1 RRREAV
7 ETGPHLQIE
16 LRADGPHRFGTE
28 RVAAEPDDPS
38 VLLLEPEYL
47 LEGFSPAAC
56 AEPERER
63 LALEQSALEPRRL
76 VRELRRPL
84 RVAVDG
90 VVEPASIG
98 CERTDVDAAA
108 DVLHRSGVQH
118 QADESRN
125 VGGGVGGHEAVHER
139 HRRNG
144 APRCGLALGLAEPRA
159 TTVQRGLHRPDRRWR
174 SWTAS

>member
-1 RRREAV
+1 MPGSRAGIPAGPGAPALATDRRVCSSPFSFRGRGCDVCPQLPGLRRREAV

-90 VVEPASIG
+90 VVEPASNG
-98 CERTDVDAAA
+98 CERTAVDAGA
-108 DVLHRSGVQH
+108 DVHHPSSGQPPS
-118 QADESRN
+118 DEDR
-125 VGGGVGGHEAVHER
+125 A
-139 HRRNG
+139 
-144 APRCGLALGLAEPRA
+144 AE
-159 TTVQRGLHRPDRRWR
+159 
-174 SWTAS
+174 